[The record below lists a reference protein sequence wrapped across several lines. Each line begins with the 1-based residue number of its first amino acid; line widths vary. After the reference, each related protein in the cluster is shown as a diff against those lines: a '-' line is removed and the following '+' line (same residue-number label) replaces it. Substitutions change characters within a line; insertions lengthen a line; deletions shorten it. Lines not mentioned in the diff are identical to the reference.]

1 MRSFDQGLRQYGAR
15 RPNGLHGNVVG
26 VKLKPETLPLATYRR
41 NCLPTCSL
49 RDGFF
54 RCDDELNLQK
64 ASSCIRA

>member
-1 MRSFDQGLRQYGAR
+1 MAPDSRTAFMS
-15 RPNGLHGNVVG
+15 NVLG
-26 VKLKPETLPLATYRR
+26 VKLKPETLPLATYRPTY
-41 NCLPTCSL
+41 LPTCSL

>member
-1 MRSFDQGLRQYGAR
+1 MAPDGRMAFM
-15 RPNGLHGNVVG
+15 GNVVG
-26 VKLKPETLPLATYRR
+26 IKLKPETLPLATYRR

>member
-1 MRSFDQGLRQYGAR
+1 MAPDSRTAFMS
-15 RPNGLHGNVVG
+15 NVLG

-54 RCDDELNLQK
+54 DDDELNLQK